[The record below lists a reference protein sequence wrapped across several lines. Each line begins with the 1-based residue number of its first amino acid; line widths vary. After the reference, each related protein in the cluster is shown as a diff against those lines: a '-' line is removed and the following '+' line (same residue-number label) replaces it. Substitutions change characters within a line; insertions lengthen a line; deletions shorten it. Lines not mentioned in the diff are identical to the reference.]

1 MNFTSLILTIFVNF
15 LDVIIFIYYKKTND
29 GSFFDLKLF

>member
-1 MNFTSLILTIFVNF
+1 MNFHFFDFNYFCQF